1 MSLTINPDDFR
12 FPESFRAGVAGKRVL
27 ITGAGKD
34 RGLGQAFALGAA
46 LNGAECVGVHFHHSY
61 EDGLATVDLI
71 NANGGKAFPVQADVT
86 NPGEVWAMR
95 SHVMRRMGGRPPNV
109 VICNS
114 GLSESG
120 YILGR
125 PPTVI
130 PGESTATRRARA
142 RKLFVD
148 SLEQSRA
155 VMDTKLDGFLT
166 MTHLWAGEAV
176 NDGEPLQIV
185 YISSRQAFEPG
196 AGVPGY
202 VAANWGVLSYPNILA
217 VNLGKLA
224 SLVSACSVAL
234 PFVRT
239 GMTQAYAENP
249 KVFGRW
255 QPRMLEPHEASQAL
269 LQLLAQPREATNR
282 RTYQMNVAAA
292 EDDVRVT
299 WSEIQIQTTPAAA
312 PWSDEQ
318 PLLLHKESTNGAQ
331 VPAGRPIRGA
341 IAPL

>member
-1 MSLTINPDDFR
+1 MSLTTRPEDFR
-12 FPESFRAGVAGKRVL
+12 FSPELAAGVAGKRVL

-34 RGLGQAFALGAA
+34 RGLGQAFALAA
-46 LNGAECVGVHFHHSY
+46 GLNGAEAVAVHFHSSY

-71 NANGGKAFPVQADVT
+71 NANGGNAFPVQADVT

-95 SHVMRRMGGRPPNV
+95 GHVMRRMGGRPPNL

-125 PPTVI
+125 PPA
-130 PGESTATRRARA
+130 PLAGESTATRRARA

-148 SLEQSRA
+148 SLNESRA

-176 NDGEPLQIV
+176 NDKEPLQIV

-202 VAANWGVLSYPNILA
+202 VAANWGVLAYPNILA
-217 VNLGKLA
+217 VNLGKNA

-239 GMTQAYAENP
+239 GMTESFAENA

-255 QPRMLEPHEASQAL
+255 QSRMLEPHEAGQAL
-269 LQLLAQPREATNR
+269 LRLLVQPREETNR
-282 RTYQMNVAAA
+282 RVYQLEVATS
-292 EDDVRVT
+292 EPGLRVT
-299 WSEIQIQTTPAAA
+299 WREMRMETHPTAAA
-312 PWSDEQ
+312 WSEEA
-318 PLLLHKESTNGAQ
+318 PLWL
-331 VPAGRPIRGA
+331 PAGGQGDEKAVPGR
-341 IAPL
+341 